1 MPQFPCKYPFHVCI
15 INAWD
20 ESSCGSCADRLQA
33 CNRRFSLPGEHAKCD
48 DVFDME
54 EPGLSPHLCIRCPPS
69 KLFCPTHIDCS
80 ISECSRCDE
89 RACDEHNAY
98 VDDPREI
105 ACCGT
110 CNWAL
115 CRGYSCRQ
123 RGKRMFHCCNWRTFD
138 GCYSTY
144 CSDCCPSKVCPYCG
158 RRMNE

>member
-1 MPQFPCKYPFHVCI
+1 MPQFPCKCPSHVCI
-15 INAWD
+15 INALD

-54 EPGLSPHLCIRCPPS
+54 EPGFSPHICTRCPPNER
-69 KLFCPTHIDCS
+69 FCPAHIDCY
-80 ISECSRCDE
+80 IRGCSRCDE
-89 RACDEHNAY
+89 RACEDHSHDKPCW
-98 VDDPREI
+98 VLS
-105 ACCGT
+105 CST

-115 CRGYSCRQ
+115 CLCDSCR
-123 RGKRMFHCCNWRTFD
+123 RPEKRLLHCFD
-138 GCYSTY
+138 WDTDEGCLDTY